1 MKEIFRRNSLAS
13 SNVDYNRNATSSW
26 SGYIHQGKV
35 GFLVALRQLRQCIEA
50 GVSYEEYSIR
60 YENAEDFDIIG
71 NEGQVLSRHQVKAY
85 TDGTSRERY
94 STLFKIQKR
103 DYREVTYKNGK
114 KVWKEMI
121 IEEGFQIHSF
131 DGKGKVKSVEVNP
144 DSRYVHV
151 VVDVID
157 FNLSEDEYLKK
168 DGRRKKYTPNDSCI
182 QLYPYDRGKNIC
194 YCPLSQDNSN
204 DKIRDYCTSEIEK
217 ILELRK
223 NPLKENSSHFNR
235 VYLRY
240 VGSLLDH
247 SIGKAHSGSVFPE
260 ISFGEI
266 IAIIEEEVPK
276 DEVYEMK
283 NTLTY
288 SWEKY
293 HRVSS
298 SDISEEDFKMMDKII
313 NQLLSMSKEEFCE
326 FVKMVLPHEK
336 SDEDFTEIFNM
347 TLLERI
353 FYSLIKDVRKFSFKH
368 YSFLDEVEKSYRF
381 SLIDIEESPGRIAT
395 VIKNIIDNSEFLKAT
410 FNHDFLINRDIDGLP
425 IGIGIDEFDSMS
437 DNRYKDEWNTGVQHN
452 IFKPTMEFIG
462 IKKVKE
468 KNLSVPED

>member
-1 MKEIFRRNSLAS
+1 MTS
-13 SNVDYNRNATSSW
+13 SSVDQNRNATSSW

-94 STLFKIQKR
+94 STLFNIQKR

-114 KVWKEMI
+114 KVWKEEI

-131 DGKGKVKSVEVNP
+131 DGKGKMKSVDVNP

-151 VVDVID
+151 IVDVID

-168 DGRRKKYTPNDSCI
+168 DGRRKKYTHNDSCI

-194 YCPLSQDNSN
+194 YCPLSQDDSN
-204 DKIRDYCTSEIEK
+204 DKIRDYCITEIKE
-217 ILELRK
+217 ILM
-223 NPLKENSSHFNR
+223 LKRSSLKDNSSHLYQA
-235 VYLRY
+235 YLRF

-247 SIGKAHSGSVFPE
+247 SIGKAHSESYFPE
-260 ISFGEI
+260 ISFREI
-266 IAIIEEEVPK
+266 IDLITEKVPK

-293 HRVSS
+293 HLDYID
-298 SDISEEDFKMMDKII
+298 DISVDDFEKMDTII
-313 NQLLSMSKEEFCE
+313 KHLLSMSKEDFLN
-326 FVKMVLPHEK
+326 FSKMVLPDGKQNETLSK
-336 SDEDFTEIFNM
+336 LFNNSVLENIFYV
-347 TLLERI
+347 LLEKT
-353 FYSLIKDVRKFSFKH
+353 KDFPF
-368 YSFLDEVEKSYRF
+368 
-381 SLIDIEESPGRIAT
+381 ES
-395 VIKNIIDNSEFLKAT
+395 
-410 FNHDFLINRDIDGLP
+410 
-425 IGIGIDEFDSMS
+425 
-437 DNRYKDEWNTGVQHN
+437 
-452 IFKPTMEFIG
+452 
-462 IKKVKE
+462 
-468 KNLSVPED
+468 

>member
-1 MKEIFRRNSLAS
+1 MAGKKN
-13 SNVDYNRNATSSW
+13 NATSSW

-94 STLFKIQKR
+94 STLFNIQKR
-103 DYREVTYKNGK
+103 AYREVTHKNGR
-114 KVWKEMI
+114 KVWKEEV

-131 DGKGKVKSVEVNP
+131 DGQGKIKFVDVP
-144 DSRYVHV
+144 TDSRYVHV
-151 VVDVID
+151 IVDVID
-157 FNLSEDEYLKK
+157 FKLSRHEYLKK
-168 DGRRKKYTPNDSCI
+168 DGRRQNYTDNNSCI

-194 YCPLSQDNSN
+194 YCPLSQDDSN
-204 DKIRDYCTSEIEK
+204 DKIRDYCITEIKEILMLEK
-217 ILELRK
+217 SSLK
-223 NPLKENSSHFNR
+223 DYNPHLNQ

-247 SIGKAHSGSVFPE
+247 SIGKAHSESYFPE

-266 IAIIEEEVPK
+266 INLIKEEVPK

-293 HRVSS
+293 HRDYS
-298 SDISEEDFKMMDKII
+298 SDISEEDFKLMDKII

-326 FVKMVLPHEK
+326 FVRMVLPHEK
-336 SDEDFTEIFNM
+336 SDEDFAKIFNI

-353 FYSLIKDVRKFSFKH
+353 FYSLIKDLRKFSFKH
-368 YSFLDEVEKSYRF
+368 YSFLDDVKKSYRF

-410 FNHDFLINRDIDGLP
+410 FNHDFLINRDIDGVP
-425 IGIGIDEFDSMS
+425 IGVRIDEFDSMS
-437 DNRYKDEWNTGVQHN
+437 DSRYKNEWNTGMQHN
-452 IFKPTMEFIG
+452 IFKPNMEFIG

>member
-1 MKEIFRRNSLAS
+1 MIKLAS
-13 SNVDYNRNATSSW
+13 SRVDQNRNAAPSW

-94 STLFKIQKR
+94 STLFNIQKR
-103 DYREVTYKNGK
+103 AYREVIHKNGRK
-114 KVWKEMI
+114 FWKEEV

-131 DGKGKVKSVEVNP
+131 DGQGKIKFVDVP
-144 DSRYVHV
+144 TDSRYVHV
-151 VVDVID
+151 IVDVID
-157 FNLSEDEYLKK
+157 FKLSRHEYLKK
-168 DGRRKKYTPNDSCI
+168 DGRRQNYTDNNSCI

-194 YCPLSQDNSN
+194 YCPLSKDDSN
-204 DKIRDYCTSEIEK
+204 DKIRDYCITEIKEILMLEK
-217 ILELRK
+217 SSLK
-223 NPLKENSSHFNR
+223 DYNPHLNQ

-247 SIGKAHSGSVFPE
+247 SIGKAHSESYFPE

-266 IAIIEEEVPK
+266 INLIKEEVPK

-293 HRVSS
+293 HRDYS
-298 SDISEEDFKMMDKII
+298 SDISEEDFKLMDKII
-313 NQLLSMSKEEFCE
+313 N
-326 FVKMVLPHEK
+326 H
-336 SDEDFTEIFNM
+336 
-347 TLLERI
+347 
-353 FYSLIKDVRKFSFKH
+353 
-368 YSFLDEVEKSYRF
+368 
-381 SLIDIEESPGRIAT
+381 
-395 VIKNIIDNSEFLKAT
+395 
-410 FNHDFLINRDIDGLP
+410 
-425 IGIGIDEFDSMS
+425 
-437 DNRYKDEWNTGVQHN
+437 
-452 IFKPTMEFIG
+452 
-462 IKKVKE
+462 
-468 KNLSVPED
+468 

>member
-1 MKEIFRRNSLAS
+1 MAS
-13 SNVDYNRNATSSW
+13 SRVDQNRNATSSW

-35 GFLVALRQLRQCIEA
+35 GFLVALRQLRECIENNIENLENYA
-50 GVSYEEYSIR
+50 IR

-71 NEGQVLSRHQVKAY
+71 NGGQVLSRHQVKAY

-94 STLFKIQKR
+94 STLFNIQKR
-103 DYREVTYKNGK
+103 AYREVTHKNGR
-114 KVWKEMI
+114 KVWKEEV

-131 DGKGKVKSVEVNP
+131 DGQGKIKFVDVP
-144 DSRYVHV
+144 TDSRYVHV
-151 VVDVID
+151 IVDVID
-157 FNLSEDEYLKK
+157 FKLSRHEYLKK
-168 DGRRKKYTPNDSCI
+168 DGRRQNYTDNNSCI

-194 YCPLSQDNSN
+194 YCPLSQDDSN
-204 DKIRDYCTSEIEK
+204 DKIRDYCITEIKEILRLEK
-217 ILELRK
+217 SSLK
-223 NPLKENSSHFNR
+223 DYNPHLNQ

-247 SIGKAHSGSVFPE
+247 SIGKAHSESYFPE

-266 IAIIEEEVPK
+266 INLIKEEVPK

-293 HRVSS
+293 HRNNST
-298 SDISEEDFKMMDKII
+298 DISEEDFKPMDDII
-313 NQLLSMSKEEFCE
+313 RHLLSLSKEEFDK
-326 FVKMVLPHEK
+326 FVRMVLPHEK
-336 SDEDFTEIFNM
+336 SDEDFTKIFNI

-368 YSFLDEVEKSYRF
+368 YSFLDDVEKSYRF
-381 SLIDIEESPGRIAT
+381 SLIDSEESPGSIAT

-410 FNHDFLINRDIDGLP
+410 FNHDFLINRDIDELH
-425 IGIGIDEFDSMS
+425 IGNRIDEFDGVL
-437 DNRYKDEWNTGVQHN
+437 DNRYREEWNTGVQHN
-452 IFKPTMEFIG
+452 IFKPNMEFIS
-462 IKKVKE
+462 IKKAKE
-468 KNLSVPED
+468 KNLRVPKED

>member
-1 MKEIFRRNSLAS
+1 MTS
-13 SNVDYNRNATSSW
+13 SSVDQNRNATSSW

-94 STLFKIQKR
+94 STLFNIQKR

-114 KVWKEMI
+114 KVWKEEI

-131 DGKGKVKSVEVNP
+131 DGKGKMKSVDVNP

-151 VVDVID
+151 IVDVID

-168 DGRRKKYTPNDSCI
+168 DGRRKKYTHNDSCI

-194 YCPLSQDNSN
+194 YCPLSQDDSN
-204 DKIRDYCTSEIEK
+204 DKIRDYCITEIKE
-217 ILELRK
+217 ILM
-223 NPLKENSSHFNR
+223 LKRSSLKDNSSHLYQA
-235 VYLRY
+235 YLRF

-247 SIGKAHSGSVFPE
+247 SIGKAHSESYFPE
-260 ISFGEI
+260 ISFREI
-266 IAIIEEEVPK
+266 IDLITEKVPK

-293 HRVSS
+293 HLDYID
-298 SDISEEDFKMMDKII
+298 DISVDDFEKMDTII
-313 NQLLSMSKEEFCE
+313 KHLLSMSKEDFLN
-326 FVKMVLPHEK
+326 FSKMVLPDGKQNETLSK
-336 SDEDFTEIFNM
+336 LFNNSVLENIFYV
-347 TLLERI
+347 LLEKTKD
-353 FYSLIKDVRKFSFKH
+353 FPFESYS
-368 YSFLDEVEKSYRF
+368 YLDDDKKSYRVSF
-381 SLIDIEESPGRIAT
+381 IDIQNRRGRIAKL
-395 VIKNIIDNSEFLKAT
+395 IQEIINNVEFLKAT
-410 FNHDFLINRDIDGLP
+410 FNHDFLINRDIDGIS
-425 IGIGIDEFDSMS
+425 IGTRVDELEDTLYT
-437 DNRYKDEWNTGVQHN
+437 NYKDDWNTGVENN
-452 IFKPTMEFIG
+452 IFKPSMEFIS
-462 IKKVKE
+462 INKTKE
-468 KNLSVPED
+468 KNLNIPED